1 LAKIE
6 LKGIKK
12 IYEDGTEAVRGADLV
27 IEDGEFL
34 VLLGPT
40 GCGKTTLLR
49 MIAGLD
55 PATEGQILFDGKDV
69 TGLPPKKRNT
79 AMVFQNYSLYPDR
92 NIYRN
97 IAFPLENLSL
107 KDAEIDRRVRS
118 AAKRL
123 GIEDILNEKP
133 RSLSGGQK
141 QRAALARALVREPSV
156 FLLDEPFSNLDAEMR
171 ESLRDDLLK
180 IHETLGSTFIYVTH
194 DQSEAME
201 TGSRVA
207 VMNRGKITEEG
218 RPEQI
223 WSNPEYLFTAGF
235 VGRPKMNLLET
246 EAVSGKDGIACGI
259 LGEEFRFPNE
269 RFRTRPGNGQR
280 LTAAFRPD
288 TVFLS
293 EGKEGFEA
301 EVTGVRPAGARS
313 EVECLARGVPVTAV
327 LKGKVPK
334 EGEKIYLRASAESM
348 HLFDPETGRRMTEDF
363 GVTAIP
369 VRIRNAAVRETDKTE
384 EKESGFRRFG
394 QVLLN
399 EWWELLK
406 LNLLFIV
413 SCIGIITIPA
423 ALTAMN
429 RICIMMEE
437 NEVHV
442 LRRDYW
448 KAFRRDFLRSTLGG
462 AVLAAMMLLFG
473 YVALLYAQFAATRS
487 YLIFL
492 GAVMIFLVL
501 LVFMTGI
508 WFFPMNARVD
518 LPVGI
523 LLRNSFL
530 LAVTT
535 VKRTLPALLISL
547 LSFGLGGIGLWPRSI
562 LYIVAAMFS
571 LTTLVNV
578 FLVYPVIRRRVIR
591 KE

>member
-1 LAKIE
+1 MAAIE

-12 IYEDGTEAVRGADLV
+12 IYEDGTEAVRGVDLS
-27 IEDGEFL
+27 IKNGEFL

-55 PATEGQILFDGKDV
+55 PVTEGAILFDGKDV
-69 TGLPPKKRNT
+69 TDLPPKKRNT

-97 IAFPLENLSL
+97 IAFPLENLSM
-107 KDAEIDRRVRS
+107 KEEEIDRRVRD

-123 GIEDILNEKP
+123 GITDILNEKP

-171 ESLRDDLLK
+171 ESLRDDLLE
-180 IHETLGSTFIYVTH
+180 IHESLGTTFLYVTH
-194 DQSEAME
+194 DQREAME
-201 TGSRVA
+201 TGSRIA
-207 VMNRGKITEEG
+207 VMDHGRIVEEG
-218 RPEQI
+218 EPAQI
-223 WSNPEYLFTAGF
+223 WTNPSHLFTAGF

-246 EAVSGKDGIACGI
+246 EAKYTNGGICTSLLGKEIIFPEERFLKMPAPGSKLLAGIRPEAFSGTGN
-259 LGEEFRFPNE
+259 GEEI
-269 RFRTRPGNGQR
+269 
-280 LTAAFRPD
+280 A
-288 TVFLS
+288 
-293 EGKEGFEA
+293 A
-301 EVTGVRPAGARS
+301 EVTAVRPQGARC
-313 EVECLARGVPVTAV
+313 ETECIAGGMAFTALLAGRI
-327 LKGKVPK
+327 PK
-334 EGEKIYLRASAESM
+334 EGEMLGLRMQEDTI
-348 HLFDPETGRRMTEDF
+348 HLFDPETGMRITKPCETASLPARR
-363 GVTAIP
+363 
-369 VRIRNAAVRETDKTE
+369 RNAEVRQQKTGAE
-384 EKESGFRRFG
+384 QSGWRRFG
-394 QVLLN
+394 EVLLN

-413 SCIGIITIPA
+413 SCLGIITIPA

-448 KAFRRDFLRSTLGG
+448 AAFRRDFLRSTLGG
-462 AVLAAMMLLFG
+462 AILAALLLLFG
-473 YVALLYAQFAATRS
+473 YVALLYAQFAASRS

-501 LVFMTGI
+501 LVFMTGMY
-508 WFFPMNARVD
+508 FFPMNARVD
-518 LPVGI
+518 LPAGI

-530 LAVTT
+530 LAVTGAKKT
-535 VKRTLPALLISL
+535 IPALLFHL
-547 LSFGLGGIGLWPRSI
+547 LSFGLIGTGLWPQSI
-562 LYIVAAMFS
+562 LYIISFMFS
-571 LTTLVNV
+571 FTALVNV
-578 FLVYPVIRRRVIR
+578 FLVYPGIRQRVI
-591 KE
+591 KTE